1 MQAIE
6 LKKNLGLTYDHVKED
21 MVKETLE
28 TYKKFICPIVDLD
41 GKIDY
46 SIPESVEYTI
56 KGLVE
61 GSDEGDI
68 VFSSEP
74 TMYGPSVD
82 GLMEQDDDDY
92 YDDEEE

>member
-1 MQAIE
+1 MILGHNMHMQMASSIS
-6 LKKNLGLTYDHVKED
+6 
-21 MVKETLE
+21 
-28 TYKKFICPIVDLD
+28 ICPIIDL
-41 GKIDY
+41 
-46 SIPESVEYTI
+46 ESVEYTI